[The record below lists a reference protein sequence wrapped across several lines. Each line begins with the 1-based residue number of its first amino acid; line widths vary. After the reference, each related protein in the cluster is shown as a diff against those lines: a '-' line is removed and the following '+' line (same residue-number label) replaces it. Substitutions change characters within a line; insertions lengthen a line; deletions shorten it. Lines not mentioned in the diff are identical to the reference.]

1 MAFDDCSSSK
11 RRRKHEHKRDEEMS
25 QHKRDRSRSPTR
37 NHSSRK
43 QRRSSS
49 KKRRSSSSSQ
59 IEKKK
64 RRKSKHKKKK
74 KYHRDKLCS
83 RSSES
88 DCDDNTEIMPSVQ
101 NKSGIIDPINGE
113 RNSSF
118 QSPNE
123 TKQQSETVQTK
134 GPMTQGQ
141 YLQLQSQV
149 REVIDPATGRMRL
162 VRGTGEII
170 ERIVTKHEHQ
180 QLNANA
186 TRGDGDRFSREVVR
200 EAMRRI
206 GR

>member
-1 MAFDDCSSSK
+1 
-11 RRRKHEHKRDEEMS
+11 MS
-25 QHKRDRSRSPTR
+25 QHKRDR
-37 NHSSRK
+37 SRK

-49 KKRRSSSSSQ
+49 KKRSNRPKSKRRSYSESSSSSSSQ

-88 DCDDNTEIMPSVQ
+88 DCDDKTEIMPSVH

>member
-1 MAFDDCSSSK
+1 
-11 RRRKHEHKRDEEMS
+11 MS

-88 DCDDNTEIMPSVQ
+88 DCDDKTEIMPSVQ

>member
-1 MAFDDCSSSK
+1 MAYDDCSSSK

-25 QHKRDRSRSPTR
+25 QHKRDR
-37 NHSSRK
+37 SRK

-88 DCDDNTEIMPSVQ
+88 DCDDKTEIMPSVQ